1 MKKIIGFAI
10 VFCFSFFCFMINSLA
25 WVGNYV
31 YGINTIGIVNNKFKI
46 EGWAVIK
53 GNNGQ
58 EIHNID
64 PIFELKIS
72 FYKDSK
78 GNNPL
83 KNESGEP
90 AEITYYQNKF
100 YDTYPDLKNE
110 RSVCYAYKASD
121 TGFDMCRDEKRT
133 TGSSDKQYNNNY
145 FLFEDANFQTTF
157 EQIQEKYTDQVK
169 TKEFVFSNGFEKWYK
184 ITYKPIYFRIDLK
197 VKVGNAERTIKNLN
211 FLHDSVKGTVF
222 SNSKGIAFNFASTDK
237 VLSIVQGGHFRRVDN
252 FESKANSARFE
263 FASPTPWG
271 ISIITGQQYDV
282 AEVKAYNI
290 PYTSMPKYYM
300 YKLNFSPA
308 YIAKSSRR
316 IGPTGKNYTCDGE
329 YTWSN
334 EKGCWG
340 VSSENNP
347 VWAKPGSGK
356 SAWVPQFWITLPGS
370 EKSSSYGSECEPTCP
385 TIPSIPKERTKTVTE
400 YPDGSVISNIN
411 PDKKD
416 TYNYTCDVSE
426 ESKTKTSDLPHLQK
440 EIIFDNNYCS
450 VKCEEDVS
458 IQYDG
463 KKYVTAGMWF
473 KYPVKIDG
481 NRVCDFDFY
490 NYKLLSEQLEEARRA
505 FKVNACDDTCNYKIE
520 ITIGILSQA
529 LNNCLVLKDNFST
542 GSNKYNFDAD
552 VRGVFEMSGGV
563 EKNVTYKKT
572 KDGVLT
578 NNFSNESYI
587 CVNKKDFTDYYTCNP
602 GEEGNRVLVPLK
614 WSLNSTLKDVVY
626 DVSSVY
632 YSEQST
638 GRIVT
643 ENEMNPAEKYY
654 LAGEDGRIFFT
665 DMRDALCTYPFTIY
679 VDKIARNIGTYWER
693 RKYVE
698 ITCEYTV
705 EKGLISYPQ
714 EKGFCPNPNDDP
726 SDGNK
731 PGINVKYRQI
741 SLNKVFPTT
750 SKITNNY
757 YGYNWLSEEG
767 LKVAADIEKK
777 GYSLYNQRPIYTFS
791 AGVFQNVAVKLY
803 NLTHKYGE
811 FNLNEYEQSKFI
823 NANLDKYKRGK

>member
-58 EIHNID
+58 EIDNIN
-64 PIFELKIS
+64 PEFKLKIF

-90 AEITYYQNKF
+90 VEITYYQNKF
-100 YDTYPDLKNE
+100 YEKNP
-110 RSVCYAYKASD
+110 SLINDATVCYAYKAD
-121 TGFDMCRDEKRT
+121 KEKDICKEAT
-133 TGSSDKQYNNNY
+133 NQGWSNDKQYRNNY
-145 FLFEDANFQTTF
+145 FLFEDANFQTTI

-211 FLHDSVKGTVF
+211 FLDDSVKGTVF
-222 SNSKGIAFNFASTDK
+222 SNSKGIAFNFASTDRL
-237 VLSIVQGGHFRRVDN
+237 LSIVQGGHPR
-252 FESKANSARFE
+252 NSATFRGTAKAFDLNILTNYTYKIAAVQDG
-263 FASPTPWG
+263 ASSGFP
-271 ISIITGQQYDV
+271 ISLKYFKMYRVFYQKDNHIPSAGNKMGNGQSTCG
-282 AEVKAYNI
+282 A
-290 PYTSMPKYYM
+290 PYTW
-300 YKLNFSPA
+300 NNTN
-308 YIAKSSRR
+308 KS
-316 IGPTGKNYTCDGE
+316 
-329 YTWSN
+329 
-334 EKGCWG
+334 GCWAVDSIG
-340 VSSENNP
+340 SNKWIRPWYSEEDGTP
-347 VWAKPGSGK
+347 ADDV
-356 SAWVPQFWITLPGS
+356 WVPAFWVTLPGS
-370 EKSSSYGSECEPTCP
+370 ESSSQYGSECEPTCP

-400 YPDGSVISNIN
+400 YPDGSIISNVN

-440 EIIFDNNYCS
+440 ETIFDNNYCS

-490 NYKLLSEQLEEARRA
+490 NYKLLSEQLEEAHRA
-505 FKVNACDDTCNYKIE
+505 SKVNACDDTCNYKIE

-542 GSNKYNFDAD
+542 GANKYNFDAD
-552 VRGVFEMSGGV
+552 VRGVFEMSGGI
-563 EKNVTYKKT
+563 EKTVSYKKT
-572 KDGVLT
+572 KDGELT
-578 NNFSNESYI
+578 NKISNESYI

-714 EKGFCPNPNDDP
+714 ENGFCPNPNDDP

>member
-90 AEITYYQNKF
+90 VEITYSQNKF
-100 YDTYPDLKNE
+100 YETYPKLQND
-110 RSVCYAYKASD
+110 RSVCYAYKASGS
-121 TGFDMCRDEKRT
+121 GFDMCSNENRT

-197 VKVGNAERTIKNLN
+197 VRVGNAERTIKNLN
-211 FLHDSVKGTVF
+211 FLDDSVKGTVF

-237 VLSIVQGGHFRRVDN
+237 LLSIVQGGH
-252 FESKANSARFE
+252 
-263 FASPTPWG
+263 
-271 ISIITGQQYDV
+271 
-282 AEVKAYNI
+282 
-290 PYTSMPKYYM
+290 PYTEPKYRGTKLGTYTNVLTNYEYKIESVRAGVASGNVTYYM
-300 YKLNFSPA
+300 VYKIYYKNNDLIPFGKFMSNGQA
-308 YIAKSSRR
+308 TCNGAETWNIATK
-316 IGPTGKNYTCDGE
+316 T
-329 YTWSN
+329 
-334 EKGCWG
+334 GCWAIDA
-340 VSSENNP
+340 STSNK
-347 VWAKPGSGK
+347 WIKPWFSNADGTPAT
-356 SAWVPQFWITLPGS
+356 AWMPSFWVTLPGS

-490 NYKLLSEQLEEARRA
+490 NYKLLSEQLEEAHLA

-542 GSNKYNFDAD
+542 GANKYNFDAD
-552 VRGVFEMSGGV
+552 VRGVFEMSGGI
-563 EKNVTYKKT
+563 EKNVSYKKT
-572 KDGVLT
+572 KDGELT
-578 NNFSNESYI
+578 NKFSNESYI
-587 CVNKKDFTDYYTCNP
+587 CVNKKDFTDYYACNP

-643 ENEMNPAEKYY
+643 ENQMSPTEKYY
-654 LAGEDGRIFFT
+654 LAGEDGRVFFT

-679 VDKIARNIGTYWER
+679 VDEIARNIGTYWER

-714 EKGFCPNPNDDP
+714 ENGFCPNPNDDP

-731 PGINVKYRQI
+731 SGINVQYRQI
-741 SLNKVFPTT
+741 SLNKVFPTM

-757 YGYNWLSEEG
+757 YGYNWLGEEG

-777 GYSLYNQRPIYTFS
+777 GYSLYNQRPIYSFS